1 MPTYGLILGFLLL
14 CVSVVFLLYAL
25 RGFHLAS
32 RSRENKLP
40 NDQASYRIPVRKRL
54 REKRK
59 ILIFAGLGV
68 LSPIALCAQNA
79 ATAQS
84 SNEELENKID
94 KLSTLVMQL
103 ESRIEQLEGKKQ
115 FDPATA
121 GETAAAL
128 RTAVSGLAPTA
139 AAPTLSPDDRSV
151 LDFFHGTTLNFGFDG
166 YYEYNFNQPIG
177 RVNLLRAYDVSSNS
191 FSLNQANII
200 IEHAPD
206 PAAGKRFGG
215 RIDLQYGQATETV
228 QGGAQNELRPQVYR
242 NLWQAYG
249 TYVAPVGSGLTIDF
263 GKWGGALG
271 VEGNYTKDQI
281 NYSRAYFFNYL
292 PFYHMG
298 FRATYSFNDKLTVS
312 GWLVNGVQQVEDFN
326 GFKTVAGIVTYKP
339 IKSISWNLNYCT
351 GQEQRDVVANYST
364 GLPSGPTQPGLP
376 TANIS
381 PVPNGRQHILDS
393 YATWNVNSKLT
404 LVGEG
409 DYVINR
415 VYDYSAP
422 AHVSGGAAYARYQ
435 LTPKWALAAR
445 AEYLSDRGG
454 LFSGVT
460 QALKETTTTAEYK
473 LGDGFLVRAEWRRDF
488 SNVPFFLT
496 DKAGVLKKDQN
507 TSALGMVWWFGM
519 KQGSW

>member
-1 MPTYGLILGFLLL
+1 
-14 CVSVVFLLYAL
+14 
-25 RGFHLAS
+25 
-32 RSRENKLP
+32 
-40 NDQASYRIPVRKRL
+40 
-54 REKRK
+54 
-59 ILIFAGLGV
+59 
-68 LSPIALCAQNA
+68 
-79 ATAQS
+79 
-84 SNEELENKID
+84 
-94 KLSTLVMQL
+94 MQL
-103 ESRIEQLEGKKQ
+103 ESRIEQLEDRKQ
-115 FDPATA
+115 AASTSAASTAESAT
-121 GETAAAL
+121 AL
-128 RTAVSGLAPTA
+128 RTAVGRLSEPATPAVPAPTA
-139 AAPTLSPDDRSV
+139 LSADDRSV

-381 PVPNGRQHILDS
+381 PAPNGRQHILDS

-422 AHVSGGAAYARYQ
+422 SHVSGGAAYARYQ